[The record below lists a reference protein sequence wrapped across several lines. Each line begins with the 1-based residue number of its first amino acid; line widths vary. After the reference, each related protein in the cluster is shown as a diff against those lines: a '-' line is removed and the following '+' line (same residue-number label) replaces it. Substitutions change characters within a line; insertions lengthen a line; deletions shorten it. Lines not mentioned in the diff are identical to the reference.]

1 MFLNQMSLRSRKNY
15 TTVTGKSGQTSK
27 INLGRAGKH
36 IIAAVLIVITFFTS
50 IFPIVSFAFETFL
63 PNPGDYSFLYTG
75 DADNLTVKWWTTDEN
90 ITENGM
96 YGQKGILHNETIWHA
111 FRGTILVSVCCS
123 LLAGTIGTMIGYA
136 VSQDEAEPMGELRQR
151 GGLPAVSDALH
162 RRGRGVLRSLF
173 QSVR

>member
-1 MFLNQMSLRSRKNY
+1 MPHYLGLTTLATKYVSLNSKYTGEASILAIIMMVFGVAIMLLNQLSLQSRKNY

-75 DADNLTVKWWTTDEN
+75 DLSNLTTKWWITKEN
-90 ITENGM
+90 ITRTVCTDSTASSTTIRSGM
-96 YGQKGILHNETIWHA
+96 HLQVHCSSLSAVPCLPE
-111 FRGTILVSVCCS
+111 RSV
-123 LLAGTIGTMIGYA
+123 
-136 VSQDEAEPMGELRQR
+136 P
-151 GGLPAVSDALH
+151 
-162 RRGRGVLRSLF
+162 
-173 QSVR
+173 